1 MPTDAP
7 KEPKAMPEHQPLRV
21 AVIGA
26 GPAGIYA
33 ADILCKS
40 DPGATVD
47 IFDRL
52 PTPYGLIRYGVAPDH
67 PRIKGIINSLHHV
80 MSNPRITFH
89 GNVHVG
95 VDISI
100 GELREFF
107 DAIIVA
113 TGAERD
119 RHVELPGMDLPGSHG
134 AAEFVSFYD
143 AHPDREQAW
152 DLTGASSVA
161 VIGVG
166 NVALDVSRI
175 LARTGDELLYTEIP
189 PHVHAALKTSAV
201 TDVHMF
207 ARRGPAQ
214 AKFTPVELRDID
226 RSPNVQAVVDP
237 AGMEFDEASEKALKG
252 SKSLRMVVDVL
263 SEWALREPT
272 PGPHRRIHIHFLQN
286 PVAVLGDD
294 HVTGLRTE
302 RQELSGDGTAHGTG
316 EFTDWEVQAVY
327 RAVGYRSEPVDGLPW
342 DATSN
347 VLPNVAGRVLDG
359 GQRVPGL
366 YATGWVKRGP
376 VGLIGSTKSDAAETV
391 ANLLADAP
399 RLRRAPRRDRQAVL
413 DHLAAKGLEL
423 TDFTGWDRLDA
434 HERSLGRAATAAG
447 ASLPRERIKVISR
460 TEMTTIARAD
470 PTTFRGDPNAFRADT
485 TGRRDG

>member
-1 MPTDAP
+1 MADATQQP
-7 KEPKAMPEHQPLRV
+7 QPEQRPQQPPLRV
-21 AVIGA
+21 AVVGA

-40 DPGATVD
+40 DPDVTVD
-47 IFDRL
+47 IVDRL

-67 PRIKGIINSLHHV
+67 PRIKGIIGSLHHV

-89 GNVHVG
+89 GNVCVG
-95 VDISI
+95 TDVTLD
-100 GELREFF
+100 ELWQFF

-119 RHVELPGMDLPGSHG
+119 RPLDLPGIELPGSHG

-143 AHPDREQAW
+143 AHPDRDQTW
-152 DLTGASSVA
+152 DLTGARAVA

-166 NVALDVSRI
+166 NVALDVARI

-189 PHVHAALKTSAV
+189 PHVHAVLHRSAV
-201 TDVHMF
+201 RDVHVF

-226 RSPNVQAVVDP
+226 RSPNVQASVDP
-237 AGMEFDEASEKALKG
+237 AGMEFDDASDKALKG

-263 SEWALREPT
+263 SEWALRDPA
-272 PGPHRRIHIHFLQN
+272 PGPHRRIMIHFLQN

-302 RQELSGDGTAHGTG
+302 RQVLTGDGTVEGTG
-316 EFTDWEVQAVY
+316 EFTDWDVQAVY
-327 RAVGYRSEPVDGLPW
+327 RAVGYRSEPIDGLPW
-342 DATSN
+342 DAASN
-347 VLPNVAGRVLDG
+347 VLPNVAGRVLDRG
-359 GQRVPGL
+359 TRLPGL

-391 ANLLADAP
+391 ASLLADASQLP
-399 RLRRAPRRDRQAVL
+399 RAPRRERQMLL
-413 DHLAAKGLEL
+413 DFLTGKGLTL

-434 HERSLGRAATAAG
+434 HERALGDAATAAG
-447 ASLPRERIKVISR
+447 AVLPRERVKVISR
-460 TEMTTIARAD
+460 AEMTTIARA
-470 PTTFRGDPNAFRADT
+470 ADA
-485 TGRRDG
+485 RRSGG

>member
-1 MPTDAP
+1 MAQ
-7 KEPKAMPEHQPLRV
+7 ALRV
-21 AVIGA
+21 AVVGA

-40 DPGATVD
+40 DPDVTVD

-67 PRIKGIINSLHHV
+67 PRIKAIIVALHRV
-80 MSNPRITFH
+80 MTNPRISFL

-95 VDISI
+95 ADVTVN
-100 GELREFF
+100 ELRGFY

-119 RHVELPGMDLPGSHG
+119 KHLELPGVDLPGSYG
-134 AAEFVSFYD
+134 AADFVSFYD
-143 AHPDREQAW
+143 AHPDRERAW
-152 DLTGASSVA
+152 DLTGARSVA

-189 PHVHAALKTSAV
+189 EHVHAVLHDSTI

-226 RSPNVQAVVDP
+226 RSANVQAVVDP
-237 AGMEFDEASEKALKG
+237 AGMEFDEASEKALAG

-263 SEWALREPT
+263 SEWALRDAT

-286 PVAVLGDD
+286 PVAVLGDQA
-294 HVTGLRTE
+294 VTGLRTE
-302 RQELSGDGTAHGTG
+302 RQVLNGDGTVSGTG

-327 RAVGYRSEPVDGLPW
+327 RAVGYRSEPLADLPW
-342 DATSN
+342 DEAAN
-347 VLPNVAGRVLDG
+347 VLPNVAGRVLDADG
-359 GQRVPGL
+359 ERVPGV

-399 RLRRAPRRDRQAVL
+399 QLTPAPQRDPGAVRAL
-413 DHLAAKGLEL
+413 LAERGLPV
-423 TDFTGWDRLDA
+423 TDFAGWDRLDA
-434 HERSLGRAATAAG
+434 HERALGDAATAAG
-447 ASLPRERIKVISR
+447 APLARERVKVISR
-460 TEMTTIARAD
+460 EEMTDIARAD
-470 PTTFRGDPNAFRADT
+470 QES
-485 TGRRDG
+485 